1 MGIQGRDGQLAI
13 CIRRAVASMCNV
25 EPELLCAQDG
35 SSKLYKSIKGWKS
48 LDRVEF
54 VMALEDSFGDDDVPV
69 YATNLERIPPMAGGR
84 FVGVHE
90 EAPANFGDWVTAC
103 VKLLAVR

>member
-1 MGIQGRDGQLAI
+1 MGVQGRDGQLAI
-13 CIRRAVASMCNV
+13 CIRRAGASMCSV
-25 EPELLCAQDG
+25 EPELLCAQDD
-35 SSKLYKSIKGWKS
+35 SSHLYKSIKGWKS

-69 YATNLERIPPMAGGR
+69 YAPNLERISPIVEGH
-84 FVGVHE
+84 FFGVRK
-90 EAPANFGDWVTAC
+90 EAPANFGDWVTCC